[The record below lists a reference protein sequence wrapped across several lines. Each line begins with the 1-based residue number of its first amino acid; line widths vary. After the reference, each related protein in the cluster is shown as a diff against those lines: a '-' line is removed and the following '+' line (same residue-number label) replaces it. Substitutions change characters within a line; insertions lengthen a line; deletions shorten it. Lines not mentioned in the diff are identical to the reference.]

1 MRKGTFS
8 TYRAYAYN
16 ANIGPWNTA
25 SATTMPRMGASN
37 VIGRMLSTMINST
50 HELQVERAT
59 RTITLKPV
67 TGHSATMFMLHG
79 LGDTAAGWADA
90 AAHFS
95 ASLPH
100 VKFVL
105 PTAPTQ
111 PVTLNGGAAMPSWYD
126 IRGTGSRVFM
136 RTATDSRV
144 LMRTAHG

>member
-1 MRKGTFS
+1 MF
-8 TYRAYAYN
+8 YRA
-16 ANIGPWNTA
+16 
-25 SATTMPRMGASN
+25 TMSRMGASS

-144 LMRTAHG
+144 LMRTAHC